1 MFFQFFGFLFGK
13 IDIVNGKRPETI
25 NQYLILSFF
34 NLLGTFLILW
44 IFTKYVDKE
53 KFINLG
59 FTKNIKHI
67 FIGIIL
73 GTVVLVFGFNILLYL
88 DELKII
94 TVEFRVNDFLKVFF
108 LFILVS
114 LIEETLFRG
123 YILKNLIISFN
134 KYIALSIS
142 SLLFALMHSANPSIN
157 LLSFVNLF
165 FAGMLLGTSYI
176 YIYIYSKFMVSH
188 WLTF

>member
-1 MFFQFFGFLFGK
+1 M
-13 IDIVNGKRPETI
+13 
-25 NQYLILSFF
+25 
-34 NLLGTFLILW
+34 
-44 IFTKYVDKE
+44 
-53 KFINLG
+53 
-59 FTKNIKHI
+59 
-67 FIGIIL
+67 
-73 GTVVLVFGFNILLYL
+73 
-88 DELKII
+88 
-94 TVEFRVNDFLKVFF
+94 
-108 LFILVS
+108 FILVS